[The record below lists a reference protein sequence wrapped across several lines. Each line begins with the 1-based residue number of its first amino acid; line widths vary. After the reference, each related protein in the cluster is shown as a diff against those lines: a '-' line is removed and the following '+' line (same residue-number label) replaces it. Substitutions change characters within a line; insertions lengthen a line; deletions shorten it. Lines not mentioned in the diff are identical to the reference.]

1 MPWDRHNFD
10 PITINSSKLTD
21 VKTFRANTEKNPIIQ
36 CSGVFLG
43 IDTTETPQILV
54 QYSVDGVNYDTLE
67 LINLATISSDDS
79 NGNFNKVVDLSTDAT
94 SGRAPFLKF
103 TLRTAATLESPEQV
117 VTTNYSLAFWVDG
130 DDPNSG
136 AFLTSSV

>member
-10 PITINSSKLTD
+10 SITIDSSNLTD
-21 VKTFRANTEKNPIIQ
+21 VKTFAANTEKNPIIQ
-36 CSGVFLG
+36 CSGLFLG

-54 QYSVDGVNYDTLE
+54 EYSVDGTNYETLE
-67 LINLATISSDDS
+67 LINLATIGSDNS
-79 NGNFNKVVDLSTDAT
+79 NGTFNKVVDLSTDST
-94 SGRAPFLKF
+94 SGRAPFLKL
-103 TLRTAATLESPEQV
+103 TLRTAATVESGESV